1 MQLKQFKDMI
11 EQTNRLLQFSK
22 RPTVSKNDASDAISE
37 LQDAVGKHLAE
48 EPNEAKEM
56 ITLIL
61 DSLKQSNERLWFSAS
76 LRLGKI

>member
-37 LQDAVGKHLAE
+37 LQDAVGKHLSE
-48 EPNEAKEM
+48 EPNEAK
-56 ITLIL
+56 
-61 DSLKQSNERLWFSAS
+61 
-76 LRLGKI
+76 